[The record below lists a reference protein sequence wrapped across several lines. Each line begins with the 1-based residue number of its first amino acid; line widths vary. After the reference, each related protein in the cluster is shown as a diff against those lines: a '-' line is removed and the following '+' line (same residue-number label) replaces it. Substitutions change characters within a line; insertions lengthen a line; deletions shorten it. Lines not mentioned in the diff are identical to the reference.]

1 MYEAQSKEI
10 VQALIRA
17 IRHYQS
23 QADMLY
29 ENLPKTDFFDM
40 DFTSG
45 ITEMTEED
53 LLAISKSAEG
63 LANAIEDALGTE
75 SRHGEIKQIISGNQE
90 LVNSCIDSYVA
101 SIEGMKSSIGDAF
114 APAVPRLSQL
124 EHELELAKK
133 TQQSWWRK
141 HDG

>member
-1 MYEAQSKEI
+1 MYEAESKEI
-10 VQALIRA
+10 VQALVRA

-29 ENLPKTDFFDM
+29 ENLPKTDFFDT
-40 DFTSG
+40 DFTSV
-45 ITEMTEED
+45 ITGMAEED

-63 LANAIEDALGTE
+63 LANSIEDALGSE

-101 SIEGMKSSIGDAF
+101 SIEEMKSSIGDAF

-124 EHELELAKK
+124 EHELELARK
-133 TQQSWWRK
+133 TQQSWWK
-141 HDG
+141 KLDG